1 MGSSVN
7 DCGGSVNHGTS
18 GGDSKENSGCFT
30 DSKDCHESDEK
41 NGGNYEKRLH
51 GGI

>member
-1 MGSSVN
+1 MGSGVK
-7 DCGGSVNHGTS
+7 DCGGGVNNGTS
-18 GGDSKENSGCFT
+18 GGDSKENARCLSKA
-30 DSKDCHESDEK
+30 KDCHKSDEE